1 MRIRI
6 NGLDK
11 ELPDGATIDVLL
23 TLCAIERAG
32 IAVEVNRE
40 IVSKRLHADT
50 VLSDGDNVEVVRM
63 TGGG

>member
-1 MRIRI
+1 MKIRL

-11 ELPDGATIDVLL
+11 ELPDGATIDALL

-32 IAVEVNRE
+32 IAVELNRE
-40 IVSKRLHADT
+40 ICPKRLHVET
-50 VLSDGDNVEVVRM
+50 VLIDGDCVEIVRM